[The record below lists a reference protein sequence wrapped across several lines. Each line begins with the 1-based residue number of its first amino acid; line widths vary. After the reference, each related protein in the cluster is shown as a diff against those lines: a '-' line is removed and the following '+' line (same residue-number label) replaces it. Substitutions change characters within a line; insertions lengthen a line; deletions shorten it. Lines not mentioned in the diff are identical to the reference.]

1 MRLKKKI
8 PLIDQHNK
16 NGFWGGKFGGSFIPE
31 TLKKP
36 VDDLTKLY
44 SKLRKDKKF
53 LEERDYFFKDYIG
66 APTPFIKLENK
77 YMLYASILLVSLQT
91 KLMVVIKYL
100 IKLWKYDNNEFINSL
115 EWESD
120 KKVELFISEVSKSLP
135 SGIRATIE
143 EIC

>member
-1 MRLKKKI
+1 MIKGNFLLK
-8 PLIDQHNK
+8 
-16 NGFWGGKFGGSFIPE
+16 F
-31 TLKKP
+31 
-36 VDDLTKLY
+36 
-44 SKLRKDKKF
+44 
-53 LEERDYFFKDYIG
+53 
-66 APTPFIKLENK
+66 
-77 YMLYASILLVSLQT
+77 VSLIT

-100 IKLWKYDNNEFINSL
+100 IKLWNYDNGEYINSL

>member
-1 MRLKKKI
+1 M
-8 PLIDQHNK
+8 
-16 NGFWGGKFGGSFIPE
+16 FYMGK
-31 TLKKP
+31 
-36 VDDLTKLY
+36 
-44 SKLRKDKKF
+44 
-53 LEERDYFFKDYIG
+53 
-66 APTPFIKLENK
+66 PFIKLENK
-77 YMLYASILLVSLQT
+77 YMLYANTLSVSLYT

-100 IKLWKYDNNEFINSL
+100 IKLWKYDSGEYINSL

>member
-1 MRLKKKI
+1 M
-8 PLIDQHNK
+8 
-16 NGFWGGKFGGSFIPE
+16 GK
-31 TLKKP
+31 
-36 VDDLTKLY
+36 
-44 SKLRKDKKF
+44 
-53 LEERDYFFKDYIG
+53 
-66 APTPFIKLENK
+66 PFIKLENK
-77 YMLYASILLVSLQT
+77 YMLYANILLVSLQT

-100 IKLWKYDNNEFINSL
+100 IKLWKYDNKEFINSL

>member
-1 MRLKKKI
+1 M
-8 PLIDQHNK
+8 
-16 NGFWGGKFGGSFIPE
+16 GK
-31 TLKKP
+31 
-36 VDDLTKLY
+36 
-44 SKLRKDKKF
+44 
-53 LEERDYFFKDYIG
+53 
-66 APTPFIKLENK
+66 PFIKLENN
-77 YMLYASILLVSLQT
+77 YMLYANILLVSLQT

-100 IKLWKYDNNEFINSL
+100 IKLWKYDSGVYITSL